1 MRYRARL
8 VIIHFQPIEYYPPI
22 QNLLSIL
29 LNSDIQKEILII
41 STTQYKFNEFNLN
54 SNAIKILR
62 INVQSSNRAIRLLKY
77 LKFYILSCSKLICI
91 MPSKVLYF
99 ESISA
104 FPAIIYKLL
113 FKKTQLQAHYHEYTT
128 PEEYQLG
135 MQLVKWSHLLEKI
148 SYSKF
153 AWISHTNNKRL
164 EFFKNDNKNIR
175 EGVCSVLPN
184 YPLLNWNSQENKI
197 PSRFKSKNH
206 LIRLVYIGALS
217 IEDTYISEIIHFVI
231 KHPDKYDLEVFSKQF
246 PDNLNNLIH
255 NRKSKNI
262 KYSGAI
268 NYNDIPS
275 VLKEKDV
282 GLILYKGN
290 TLNYIY
296 NAPNKLFEYLAC
308 GLDVWFPKEMQ
319 GCYEYAS
326 NENPKVVLIDF
337 LNIEKFIQDYI
348 FSTEEFYLNKDFSSE
363 YATRD
368 MVRFLQD
375 ERK

>member
-22 QNLLSIL
+22 QNLLSVI
-29 LNSDIQKEILII
+29 LNSNIQKEILII

-62 INVQSSNRAIRLLKY
+62 INVQSSNRVIRLFKH
-77 LKFYILSCSKLICI
+77 LKFYILSLLKLICI

-113 FKKTQLQAHYHEYTT
+113 FKKTELLAHYHEYTT

-135 MQLVKWSHLLEKI
+135 MQLVKWSHFLEKI
-148 SYSKF
+148 SYSKY

-164 EFFKNDNKNIR
+164 EFFKNDNKGITECICR
-175 EGVCSVLPN
+175 VLPN

-197 PSRFKSKNH
+197 LSRFKSENQP
-206 LIRLVYIGALS
+206 IRLVYIGALS

-231 KHPDKYDLEVFSKQF
+231 KHPDKYDLEVFSMQF
-246 PDNLNNLIH
+246 PDNLNNLIY
-255 NRKSKNI
+255 NRKSKNV
-262 KYSGAI
+262 KYSGPI
-268 NYNDIPS
+268 NYSDIPS
-275 VLKEKDV
+275 VLIEKEV

-290 TLNYIY
+290 TPNYIH

-308 GLDVWFPKEMQ
+308 GLDVWFPIEMQ

-326 NENPKVVLIDF
+326 SENPKVVLIDF
-337 LNIEKFIQDYI
+337 LNIEKSIQNYVY
-348 FSTEEFYLNKDFSSE
+348 SPGEQYLNKDFTSE
-363 YATRD
+363 YAARN
-368 MVRFLQD
+368 MVSFLKD